1 MNSGDWMFLG
11 VVWVAAAALMVLG
24 IRAFIAERKAGR

>member
-11 VVWVAAAALMVLG
+11 AVWVAAAPLLALG

>member
-1 MNSGDWMFLG
+1 MNSGDWMFLV
-11 VVWVAAAALMVLG
+11 VVWVAAVVILVLG

>member
-11 VVWVAAAALMVLG
+11 AVWIAAAALLVLG
-24 IRAFIAERKAGR
+24 IGAFIAERKAGR